1 MTANAD
7 DPSSALP
14 KVVLVGDSIRLS
26 YAPIVAAEL
35 AGKAVVVSSKANG
48 GDSSNI
54 LKHLDEWV
62 IRENPEVVH
71 FNCGIHDTKKFSAT
85 GRFQVSPSEY
95 EVNLREIVRRIRAE
109 TRAVVLFAT
118 STPILDQQA
127 AASRQGRD
135 YALLESS
142 IEQYNEI
149 AIRVMKE
156 LDVPVDHLHRFL
168 SENGVSEAIGAD
180 GVHLTLAGQKLVGA
194 TVSRFVTENLTSTG
208 GTPAPSEMP

>member
-1 MTANAD
+1 MRCCLTLTVCLTVLTTMTANAD

-135 YALLESS
+135 YALFGK
-142 IEQYNEI
+142 QHR
-149 AIRVMKE
+149 AI
-156 LDVPVDHLHRFL
+156 
-168 SENGVSEAIGAD
+168 
-180 GVHLTLAGQKLVGA
+180 
-194 TVSRFVTENLTSTG
+194 
-208 GTPAPSEMP
+208 